1 MEPGELEELVV
12 STIQETQVKLGESGG
27 AESLYLPLSSIDPDE
42 DAAAIR
48 ALLDRF
54 EEDARPRLGD
64 VVCDV
69 LEGRVRITVPE
80 EGGRYVAGL
89 PVSPVLRLM
98 VDSVMD
104 GSSVDDLKGKL
115 AEGFPGHVWRD
126 VDGDGFEHI
135 VFFEDG
141 TDPSVYCI
149 GTECC
154 RLVYHRFSRRDY
166 EAFGFGPLRSAP
178 WTA

>member
-1 MEPGELEELVV
+1 MEPRDLEELVV
-12 STIQETQVKLGESGG
+12 STIQETQVKLGEAGG
-27 AESLYLPLSSIDPDE
+27 AESLYLPLTSISQDE
-42 DAAAIR
+42 DVDEIR
-48 ALLDRF
+48 SLLDRF
-54 EEDARPRLGD
+54 EADARPRLGN
-64 VVCDV
+64 VTCDI

-98 VDSVMD
+98 VDSVMS
-104 GSSVDDLKGKL
+104 GASIDDLKRSLK
-115 AEGFPGHVWRD
+115 ERFPGHVWRD

-141 TDPSVYCI
+141 TDPSVYCV

-154 RLVYHRFSRRDY
+154 RLVYHRFSRPDY
-166 EAFGFGPLRSAP
+166 EAFGFGPLRRSF
-178 WTA
+178 WTP